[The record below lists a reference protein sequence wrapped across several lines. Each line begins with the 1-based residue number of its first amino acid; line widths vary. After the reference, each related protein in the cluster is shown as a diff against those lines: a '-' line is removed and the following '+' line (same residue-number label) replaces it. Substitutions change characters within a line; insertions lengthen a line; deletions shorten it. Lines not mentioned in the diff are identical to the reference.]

1 MRLIAS
7 SLASGICAHRVAPH
21 DSSAVIEQYL
31 HAWNVYSYV
40 CPRVSCVLRELQL
53 KAGQIVVN
61 GSNLYAD
68 RQTDYRVQGIGLFCQ
83 AIVAVEPHVVRAF
96 GDLVCRCLAGNEDAL
111 ERLPALKSVV
121 SSYIQLHDCSCL
133 FAEFLP
139 QEATRS
145 ATQRMGVQPA
155 DDQTELYTRPDGL
168 EETILKARYT
178 C

>member
-1 MRLIAS
+1 M
-7 SLASGICAHRVAPH
+7 
-21 DSSAVIEQYL
+21 
-31 HAWNVYSYV
+31 
-40 CPRVSCVLRELQL
+40 LRELQL
-53 KAGQIVVN
+53 KAGHVVVN

-68 RQTDYRVQGIGLFCQ
+68 RQTDYRVQGIELFAQ
-83 AIVAVEPHVVRAF
+83 AIVAVEPQVVQAF

-133 FAEFLP
+133 FAQFLP

-155 DDQTELYTRPDGL
+155 DNQTELYTCPGGL
-168 EETILKARYT
+168 EDTMLKARSAGSADPLH
-178 C
+178 